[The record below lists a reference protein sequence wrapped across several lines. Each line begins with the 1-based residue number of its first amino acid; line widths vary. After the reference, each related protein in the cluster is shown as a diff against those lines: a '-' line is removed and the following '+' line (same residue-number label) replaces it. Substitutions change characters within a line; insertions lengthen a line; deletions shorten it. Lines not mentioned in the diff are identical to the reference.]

1 MRFYNPSAF
10 RTNNVDEL
18 LKFIE
23 DNPLATVITSKGD
36 ETFVSHLPMIATL
49 NDDKIM
55 LTSHFSKANPHLA
68 ICHEVPDV
76 YLVFHGVS
84 SSVTP
89 TLYSESGVPTWN
101 YSVVHL
107 RGTIRFVEA
116 DHFDRDLEEMTRHF
130 EDQRGSSFTS
140 TSNDSYIA
148 SMKRGIEVIKIDV
161 ADIEG
166 KFKLSQNRAL
176 EDRIAVATFLNKS
189 NDFQDKRT
197 AAEMI
202 RVNRLEEGQ

>member
-10 RTNNVDEL
+10 RTNNIDEL
-18 LKFIE
+18 LKFVE
-23 DNPLATVITSKGD
+23 DNPLATVITSKGN
-36 ETFVSHLPMIATL
+36 ETFVSHLPMVANIIGDNITL
-49 NDDKIM
+49 N
-55 LTSHFSKANPHLA
+55 SHFSKANPHLA
-68 ICHEVPDV
+68 ICHDVPDV
-76 YLVFHGVS
+76 YLIFHGVS

-107 RGTIRFVEA
+107 RGTISFVKA
-116 DHFDRDLEEMTRHF
+116 DHFDRNLEEMTRYF
-130 EDQRGSSFTS
+130 EDKRGSSFTS
-140 TSNDSYIA
+140 TSDDSYIA
-148 SMKRGIEVIKIDV
+148 SMKRGIEVIKIEV
-161 ADIEG
+161 ADFEG
-166 KFKLSQNRAL
+166 KFKLSQNRTL

-202 RVNRLEEGQ
+202 RVNHLEEDV